1 MTYYSTL
8 LTTGVLCI
16 LAGVYMKTI
25 KVEEVKAEEKES
37 LSFAELE
44 RMEILNKRLED
55 LESVLLLGEKPLD
68 KRDLEIKSTRKKDI
82 DGDLIVKKSSMFKE
96 SEEMILIDKYEK
108 EGKSISEIS
117 DLIGRNKGEVLL
129 LQKLMKDYQN

>member
-25 KVEEVKAEEKES
+25 KIEEVKAEEKES

-68 KRDLEIKSTRKKDI
+68 KRDLEIKNTRKKDI